1 MVRLGM
7 ILIGCVLLW
16 GCGEGEKNKTEQKLQ
31 DEKTQSAE
39 TATLPIGTW
48 FLYAGSQTGDRTN
61 DIEKEVTILVLED
74 SLYSLTLMRP
84 QIHLNFVEKG
94 QVEYDRRNQK
104 MKFSVI
110 SSTGVD
116 FSGSEPRKLVDVDQI
131 VPWQRDP
138 GTVYLM
144 DWRRDAQFDD
154 EAQVDREVLI
164 MTAEGHEDS
173 YFVRLQNKDAQMP
186 TLDTKMKDA
195 GQ

>member
-1 MVRLGM
+1 MVRLRM
-7 ILIGCVLLW
+7 VLLGCVLLW
-16 GCGEGEKNKTEQKLQ
+16 GCGGGEKNKTDQKLQ
-31 DEKTQSAE
+31 DETTQIAE
-39 TATLPIGTW
+39 TVALPFGTW
-48 FLYAGSQTGDRTN
+48 FLYAGSQTGYRT
-61 DIEKEVTILVLED
+61 DAIEKEVTILILED
-74 SLYSLTLMRP
+74 SLYTLTLMQP
-84 QIHLNFVEKG
+84 HIHLNFVEKG
-94 QVEYDRRNQK
+94 QVEYDQRNQK
-104 MKFSVI
+104 VKFSVI

-144 DWRRDAQFDD
+144 AWRKDAQFDD

-186 TLDTKMKDA
+186 TLDTKMKEA